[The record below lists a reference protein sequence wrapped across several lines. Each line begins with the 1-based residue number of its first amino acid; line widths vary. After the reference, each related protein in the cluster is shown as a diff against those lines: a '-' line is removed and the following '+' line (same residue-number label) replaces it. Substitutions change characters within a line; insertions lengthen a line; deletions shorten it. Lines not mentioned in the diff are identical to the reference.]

1 MIFNWFFKPYFSK
14 PQSYTPTWQVP
25 MEPISE
31 KPTSDFES
39 EHEEIMSLF
48 DDLMV
53 KLDDIEDLILD
64 MKENPRG
71 DK

>member
-1 MIFNWFFKPYFSK
+1 MIFDWFFKSPEKQTTYA
-14 PQSYTPTWQVP
+14 PTWQVP
-25 MEPISE
+25 MQPESEKPISE
-31 KPTSDFES
+31 FES

-48 DDLMV
+48 DDLME

-64 MKENPRG
+64 IKENPRG